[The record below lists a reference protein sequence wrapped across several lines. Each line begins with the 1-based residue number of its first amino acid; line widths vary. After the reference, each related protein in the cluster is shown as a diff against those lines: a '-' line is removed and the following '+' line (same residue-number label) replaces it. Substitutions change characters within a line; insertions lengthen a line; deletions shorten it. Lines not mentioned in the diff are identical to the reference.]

1 MKHLVLTF
9 LSMALVCAVVST
21 TPAAAQDTVTG
32 APRGTAPMTVEGY
45 GNSPRHTGPS
55 APALGSALRGLTSAI
70 GAALSGPASAIGATE
85 SDPAPAIVDPERGNG
100 THDIDGGYRGVP

>member
-9 LSMALVCAVVST
+9 LSMAVVCAVVST

-55 APALGSALRGLTSAI
+55 APALGSALTGLT
-70 GAALSGPASAIGATE
+70 SAIGATE
-85 SDPAPAIVDPERGNG
+85 SDPTRAIVDPERGHG
-100 THDIDGGYRGVP
+100 THDMDGGYRGVP